1 MFVENMKLKLIQK
14 ELSTLESLIEFWP
27 NPFKKASRFERMWSK
42 INGKEKRK
50 RKKMTTTLVG
60 LLNCEHVLD

>member
-27 NPFKKASRFERMWSK
+27 NPFKKASRFERM
-42 INGKEKRK
+42 
-50 RKKMTTTLVG
+50 
-60 LLNCEHVLD
+60 